1 MKYINRA
8 GDIMQAS
15 WLTDNQLKL
24 EGFNAAYTRISIVQ
38 GTDII
43 RWIDFSGG
51 PMISLGD
58 DLGCWFKELDGITI
72 KSIESIN
79 GLIIIGV

>member
-38 GTDII
+38 GTDTI

-58 DLGCWFKELDGITI
+58 NLGHWFTELDGIAI

-79 GLIIIGV
+79 GSIIIGI